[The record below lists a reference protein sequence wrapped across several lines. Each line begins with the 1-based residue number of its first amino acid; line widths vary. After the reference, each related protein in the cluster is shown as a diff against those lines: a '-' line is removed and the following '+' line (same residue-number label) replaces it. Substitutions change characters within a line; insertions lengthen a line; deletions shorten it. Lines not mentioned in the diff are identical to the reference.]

1 MVIKHQNDGGDYMKR
16 FLVVDDED
24 MGRLMLQE
32 FLAEFSNCDTAA
44 NGKEGL
50 LLFEKALA
58 DGVPYDLLCVDIIM
72 PEMNGLALVRKI
84 REIEQSH
91 PVFTD
96 LHTKI
101 FVISSSDSAWDKA
114 DFLLDNLCDD
124 YIVKPFSRTDLMA
137 KLRAIELIE
146 S

>member
-1 MVIKHQNDGGDYMKR
+1 MKR

-24 MGRLMLQE
+24 MGRLMLQDFLSE
-32 FLAEFSNCDTAA
+32 FANCDVAA

-58 DGVPYDLLCVDIIM
+58 EGNPYRLLCVDVIM
-72 PEMNGLALVRKI
+72 PEMNGLALVRRI
-84 REIEQSH
+84 RDIEKSH

-96 LHTKI
+96 FHTSV
-101 FVISSSDSAWDKA
+101 FVISASDSAWDKA

-124 YIVKPFSRTDLMA
+124 YIVKPFSRSDLMA
-137 KLRAIELIE
+137 KLYALKLIDV

>member
-1 MVIKHQNDGGDYMKR
+1 
-16 FLVVDDED
+16 
-24 MGRLMLQE
+24 
-32 FLAEFSNCDTAA
+32 
-44 NGKEGL
+44 
-50 LLFEKALA
+50 
-58 DGVPYDLLCVDIIM
+58 M

-84 REIEQSH
+84 RDIEKSH

-114 DFLLDNLCDD
+114 DFLLDNLCDN
-124 YIVKPFSRTDLMA
+124 YIVKPFSRSDLME
-137 KLRAIELIE
+137 KLHAIKLVE